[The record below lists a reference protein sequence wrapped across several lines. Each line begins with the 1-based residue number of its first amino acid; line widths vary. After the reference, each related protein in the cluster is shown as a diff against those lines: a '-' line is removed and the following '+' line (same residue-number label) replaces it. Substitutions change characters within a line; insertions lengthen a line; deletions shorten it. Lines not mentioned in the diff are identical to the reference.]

1 MPSTSQKVGKSLLRY
16 FRPIRIGHPEQQET
30 SKGFQLLK
38 FKRKGEEPSGKP
50 IPPLAR
56 TQPETEA
63 DAATAQSA
71 EALDDRGKE
80 PANWLDLVLH
90 LLTYCKKA
98 SRKMGQKIGTRE
110 YQRVLDGQIQR
121 KIRVV
126 GSIINTDTEE
136 ADEIRHER
144 EEAAK
149 KAKEKLRKR
158 AYESGSAA

>member
-16 FRPIRIGHPEQQET
+16 FRPIRIGHPEQET
-30 SKGFQLLK
+30 SKSFQLLK
-38 FKRKGEEPSGKP
+38 FKRKGGEPSAKP
-50 IPPLAR
+50 IPPLERIQA
-56 TQPETEA
+56 EA
-63 DAATAQSA
+63 EAEAEAAAAQGA
-71 EALDDRGKE
+71 EALDIRGKE

-90 LLTYCKKA
+90 ILAFCRKA

-110 YQRVLDGQIQR
+110 YQRVLDGQIRQ

-136 ADEIRHER
+136 ADEIRSER

-149 KAKEKLRKR
+149 KAKEKMRKR
-158 AYESGSAA
+158 AYDSAA